1 MKPLTLLPAVDVRA
15 GQAVRLV
22 KGELANEQKYGSPL
36 ETALEFQK
44 SGAEWIHL
52 VDLDAAFGTGSNYEL
67 ISKVIQTLEIKVQL
81 SGGIRDQSSLEL
93 ALDSGCARV
102 NLSTSA
108 LDDIDWTAKVVSQY
122 GDRIAVGLDVQGRT
136 LSARGRSR
144 HDVNKPSKDL
154 FETLSLLDKEGCSR
168 YVLTDVNTDGAM
180 QGPNFS
186 LLSDLCA
193 ATTAP
198 VIASGG
204 VSSIDDVVA
213 LRSLTD
219 IGVEGAIIG
228 KALYAQA
235 FTFSEALGVASQ

>member
-1 MKPLTLLPAVDVRA
+1 
-15 GQAVRLV
+15 
-22 KGELANEQKYGSPL
+22 
-36 ETALEFQK
+36 
-44 SGAEWIHL
+44 
-52 VDLDAAFGTGSNYEL
+52 
-67 ISKVIQTLEIKVQL
+67 
-81 SGGIRDQSSLEL
+81 
-93 ALDSGCARV
+93 
-102 NLSTSA
+102 
-108 LDDIDWTAKVVSQY
+108 
-122 GDRIAVGLDVQGRT
+122 

-144 HDVNKPSKDL
+144 PDANKSSEDL

-186 LLSDLCA
+186 LLRDLCA

>member
-67 ISKVIQTLEIKVQL
+67 ISKVIETLEIKVQL

-93 ALDSGCARV
+93 ALDSGCARI

-108 LDDIDWTAKVVSQY
+108 LDDLDWTAKVISEF
-122 GDRIAVGLDVQGRT
+122 GDRIAVPD
-136 LSARGRSR
+136 A
-144 HDVNKPSKDL
+144 NKSTEDL

-186 LLSDLCA
+186 LLRDLCA